1 MVPFLFRRAAKFRGR
16 PGGDN
21 VGPAGL
27 IFFGQAGRSLGQ
39 AGRQVVGAGRQAG
52 RWGRQAGLLW
62 LGWGGGVVG

>member
-39 AGRQVVGAGRQAG
+39 AGRPAV
-52 RWGRQAGLLW
+52 AGLGWRCGW
-62 LGWGGGVVG
+62 LIIWLLLI